1 MKKLFFLPFLMITC
15 FCLAQNAQEI
25 IGKPIK
31 IGNLLVAQNDFP
43 VGMNWMD
50 AQNACTKL
58 GKGWRLPS
66 KDELNVMYK
75 NKEKIGNFA
84 NDWYWSFTW
93 IGKNEF
99 GNDEAVMK
107 HFNDGLMSSNEVDY
121 EYSRNAV
128 RAVSEVNVVS
138 KMVNVK
144 KVIGKP
150 IKIGNLLVAENDF
163 PDTMD
168 WNEAKKACRAL
179 GKGWRLPTKSEL
191 NLLYNN
197 KREEKIR
204 GFVNGNYWSSTE
216 AGYGAVWLQ
225 DFSSFRDGGGG
236 QGNLD
241 KASKLNVRAIKSL

>member
-1 MKKLFFLPFLMITC
+1 
-15 FCLAQNAQEI
+15 
-25 IGKPIK
+25 
-31 IGNLLVAQNDFP
+31 
-43 VGMNWMD
+43 
-50 AQNACTKL
+50 
-58 GKGWRLPS
+58 
-66 KDELNVMYK
+66 
-75 NKEKIGNFA
+75 
-84 NDWYWSFTW
+84 
-93 IGKNEF
+93 
-99 GNDEAVMK
+99 
-107 HFNDGLMSSNEVDY
+107 
-121 EYSRNAV
+121 
-128 RAVSEVNVVS
+128 
-138 KMVNVK
+138 MVNVK

-241 KASKLNVRAIKSL
+241 KASNLNVRAIRSL